1 VAVRRVVVRVAGW
14 AARVALRRPA
24 ALVVRLA
31 LALVARVDLAA
42 RVLAFVVREPALVA
56 RRDVAAAGRRLVVV
70 RRRGVRLGASA
81 LLPLVALVPLTSVEV
96 SLKTVLLGRKPF
108 KLRTT
113 PAAAR
118 LSAKVSDARSSLPV
132 LDVNVTRNFPLR
144 AFDTFTVAVML
155 LLLWLGKHGKSTGK
169 RRLIEIGNL

>member
-1 VAVRRVVVRVAGW
+1 
-14 AARVALRRPA
+14 
-24 ALVVRLA
+24 LVVRLA
-31 LALVARVDLAA
+31 PALVARVLVLVARAALTA

-70 RRRGVRLGASA
+70 RRRGVRPGASA
-81 LLPLVALVPLTSVEV
+81 ALPLVAFVPFVSVDV

-144 AFDTFTVAVML
+144 AFDTFTVAVIVATPL
-155 LLLWLGKHGKSTGK
+155 VGEAWKVYGKTSTY
-169 RRLIEIGNL
+169 